1 VNKYRL
7 CLLIATLPFAAHLA
21 HAVDAYPGKPIRII
35 VPMAAGASTDL
46 LTRAVARVYTEAFQQ
61 QVVVDNRAG
70 AGGIIGSEMAAKAP
84 NDGYTLMMAA
94 SGTLTINPS
103 IYRKLPYDPV
113 RDFVPIS
120 LTSYAPLVIAVNASS
135 PAHAVGDLIAMAKA
149 RPAQLTFGTAGTGTM
164 QHLAGELFKFL
175 AKVDMVHV
183 PYKGG
188 APAMISLLSGEV
200 SLMFVQVASAAP
212 HVKTGKLRALATGS
226 PRRVSV
232 FPELPTAAE
241 AGVPGYD
248 SDGWYGLVAPAGVSG
263 DLVQK
268 LNTAIT
274 KGLQVRETQEQ
285 LSGAGFVLAGSTPGE
300 FTKIIKEDITKWA
313 RVLKAAGIRAE

>member
-274 KGLQVRETQEQ
+274 KGLQVKETQEQ